1 MVPLEEMVDDP
12 NWLGAFIAELDAEN
26 MIDHQNVFVAA
37 DNDAELLE
45 MEDNEIADEG
55 DGHEEDMEDDDFSD
69 DEFAFI

>member
-1 MVPLEEMVDDP
+1 M
-12 NWLGAFIAELDAEN
+12 
-26 MIDHQNVFVAA
+26 DHQNVFIAA

-69 DEFAFI
+69 DKFVFI